1 MDRNFKIGLAI
12 ILMGFVAVV
21 VVSLFQE
28 ENPAHDPNAPWRSD
42 YQDAVE
48 LETRPP
54 NGYCLVEG
62 KDDALSDLLQRVAK
76 SRPRLMDKTIGGAFL
91 PCNDATRSATARADQ
106 PPQRFGFF
114 AIKSRNSENPPATSR
129 GKRVSSLSDYIAD
142 IGRLYGP
149 EKELGER
156 IEKGAR
162 DAPLLGA
169 ANLGL
174 VGSAPYT
181 LFTGALTD
189 GKLGPAGTVMAEVY
203 GASRYGDNVFS
214 VLLVAPY
221 EGPETMD
228 SLLAAAKDAMASTE
242 IANRDQ

>member
-1 MDRNFKIGLAI
+1 MGRNLKIGLAI

-21 VVSLFQE
+21 VVGLVQE
-28 ENPAHDPNAPWRSD
+28 ENPPHDPNAPWRSD
-42 YQDAVE
+42 YQEARE
-48 LETRPP
+48 LETQPP
-54 NGYCLVEG
+54 DGYCLVDG
-62 KDDALSDLLQRVAK
+62 KENALDDLLQQVVK

-91 PCNDATRSATARADQ
+91 PCNDAARSAEERTDQ

-129 GKRVSSLSDYIAD
+129 GKPVSSLSDYIAD

-181 LFTGALTD
+181 LFTGALTE

-228 SLLAAAKDAMASTE
+228 SLLAAAKDAMARTE
-242 IANRDQ
+242 AANRDQ

>member
-1 MDRNFKIGLAI
+1 MDRNLKIGLAI

-21 VVSLFQE
+21 VVGLVQE
-28 ENPAHDPNAPWRSD
+28 ENPPHDPNAPWRSD
-42 YQDAVE
+42 YQEARE
-48 LETRPP
+48 LETQPP
-54 NGYCLVEG
+54 DGYCLVDG
-62 KDDALSDLLQRVAK
+62 KENALDDLLQQVVK
-76 SRPRLMDKTIGGAFL
+76 SRPRLMDKTIDGAFL
-91 PCNDATRSATARADQ
+91 PCNDAARSAEERTDQ

-129 GKRVSSLSDYIAD
+129 GKPVSSLSDYIAD

-181 LFTGALTD
+181 LFTGALTE

-228 SLLAAAKDAMASTE
+228 SLLAAAKDAMARAE
-242 IANRDQ
+242 IVNRD

>member
-1 MDRNFKIGLAI
+1 MDRNLKIGLAI

-21 VVSLFQE
+21 VVGLVQE
-28 ENPAHDPNAPWRSD
+28 ENPPHDPNAPWRSD
-42 YQDAVE
+42 YQEARE
-48 LETRPP
+48 LETQPP
-54 NGYCLVEG
+54 DGYCLVDG
-62 KDDALSDLLQRVAK
+62 KENALDDLLQQVVK
-76 SRPRLMDKTIGGAFL
+76 SRPRLMDKTIDGAFL
-91 PCNDATRSATARADQ
+91 PCNDAARSAEERTDQ

-129 GKRVSSLSDYIAD
+129 GKPVSSLSDYIAD

-156 IEKGAR
+156 IEKGAL

-181 LFTGALTD
+181 LFTGALTE

-228 SLLAAAKDAMASTE
+228 SLLAAAKDAMARTE

>member
-1 MDRNFKIGLAI
+1 MDRNLKIGLAI

-21 VVSLFQE
+21 VVGLVQE
-28 ENPAHDPNAPWRSD
+28 ENPPHDPNAPWRSD
-42 YQDAVE
+42 YQEARE
-48 LETRPP
+48 LETQPP
-54 NGYCLVEG
+54 DGYCLVDG
-62 KDDALSDLLQRVAK
+62 KENALDDLLQQVVK
-76 SRPRLMDKTIGGAFL
+76 SRPRLMDKTIDGAFL
-91 PCNDATRSATARADQ
+91 PCNDAARSAEERTDQ

-129 GKRVSSLSDYIAD
+129 GKPVSSLSDYIAD

-156 IEKGAR
+156 IEKGAL

-181 LFTGALTD
+181 LFTGALTE

-228 SLLAAAKDAMASTE
+228 SLLAAAKDAMARAE
-242 IANRDQ
+242 IVNRD